1 MLEQLWLPRQALL
14 AVLVSMLFIPEL
26 VGCDGG
32 RVRELEFRVDS
43 LRAEL
48 HEARDRLKN
57 VRDKLDDVQSK
68 MQTLKSD
75 IEEASDAVDDFDYYD
90 WRSVVPDVRSGIENA
105 RADASEL
112 ENSIRSAIYEM
123 D

>member
-1 MLEQLWLPRQALL
+1 
-14 AVLVSMLFIPEL
+14 
-26 VGCDGG
+26 
-32 RVRELEFRVDS
+32 
-43 LRAEL
+43 
-48 HEARDRLKN
+48 

-90 WRSVVPDVRSGIENA
+90 WRSVVPDVRSAIENA
-105 RADASEL
+105 QSDASEL
-112 ENSIRSAIYEM
+112 ENSIRSVIYEM